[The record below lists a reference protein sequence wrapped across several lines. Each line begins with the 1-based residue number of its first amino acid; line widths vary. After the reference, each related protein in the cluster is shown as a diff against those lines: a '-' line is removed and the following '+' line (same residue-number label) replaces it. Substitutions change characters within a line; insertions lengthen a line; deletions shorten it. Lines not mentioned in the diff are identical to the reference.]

1 MDSEEK
7 SWDDAVLIVASARST
22 RDLATIIAHFT
33 I

>member
-22 RDLATIIAHFT
+22 KDLATIIAYFT

>member
-7 SWDDAVLIVASARST
+7 SWDAAVLIVAPARST
-22 RDLATIIAHFT
+22 RDLATMLCYFT

>member
-7 SWDDAVLIVASARST
+7 SGDDAVLNVASVRST
-22 RDLATIIAHFT
+22 KDLATIIAYFT